1 MVMLWSSVT
10 ACRLIK
16 GYQGFGAVYCLYL

>member
-1 MVMLWSSVT
+1 LWSSLT